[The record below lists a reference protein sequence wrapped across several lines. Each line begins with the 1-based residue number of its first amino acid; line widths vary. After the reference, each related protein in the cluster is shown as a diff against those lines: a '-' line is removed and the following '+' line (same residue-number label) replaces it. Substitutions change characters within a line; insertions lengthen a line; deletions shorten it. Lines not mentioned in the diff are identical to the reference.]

1 MNPQPPSPSRLLRVS
16 ALAARWLLGLLLG
29 AFFVLTALWGFLHG
43 WIVPRIEEFRPA
55 IEIQASRMLGVPVRI
70 GAISAQ
76 TLGLVPSFELQDV
89 VLHDTRGDV
98 ALRLPRVMA
107 ALSPR
112 SAAQLGFEQLYIDGP
127 ELDVRRDPGGAIFV
141 AGLKLGDAGADAED
155 TRLQRWFFSQT
166 EFLIRNG
173 RIRWTDEL
181 RGAEPLALDRL
192 NLVVRNSG
200 RRHAMGLEASLPP
213 AWGGQVSI
221 SGQFR
226 QPLLSVNTGHWR
238 DWDGQLFA
246 SFERVDLSRLRRH
259 ADLGLDVREGN
270 GALRAW
276 VDLRRGEITGATAD
290 LALAEVSLSLDP
302 QRDPL
307 TLLDISGRLSGTQR
321 PDGFS
326 FATQSLQFQMPDGRP
341 WPGGNV
347 AVSWTDGSGDRP
359 PKGELRGDQLDL
371 AALALMTNLLPLDAA
386 ARTAITALAPQ
397 GLVEQLEAHWSGA
410 GPWPAKFD
418 ARGKL
423 SGLHIAA
430 QPLPAAGPGAGI
442 RPGRPGVSGANLSFD
457 LTQAGG
463 KASVT
468 LASGTLVFPGVF
480 DDPVMALDRLSS
492 EVLWQVQG
500 EKLAVQLNR
509 LKFANSAAEGEAQI
523 SWRTSDPAKSTGRA
537 RFPGVLDV
545 QGSLSRADAAQ
556 IRRYLPLVLPASA
569 RDYVGESVQQGR
581 ASSVRF
587 RVKGDVYDMPFSD
600 PRQGEFT
607 VAAVL
612 ENVKFDFAPRAR
624 KPDGSGE
631 WPPLTQLSGELVF
644 ERAGMQVRNASGR
657 VEGLPGVQIMRADA
671 QIADLS
677 NTVVQVSADARG
689 PLSEVLGLVA
699 ASPVREWTARAL
711 DRASGTGSADYRL
724 RLNLP
729 MRDLAASRVQ
739 GAVVLAGSDVQIS
752 PETPLFS
759 RARGQVGFT
768 ETGFMLQ
775 GVKAAWLGGEVQ
787 LDGGTARAS
796 AAGDPQA
803 EPRLLFRAQGT
814 ATAQGLRQAPEL
826 GVVAQLA
833 HRASG
838 AAAYSATLGLRQG
851 VPELTVSSTLQ
862 GMALDWPAPLTKP
875 ADSSLPLRFENTLT
889 SAPQAGGDERLQ
901 DQISLALG
909 SLVSVNYIRDVSI
922 APPRVLRGGIGVGL
936 AAGESVPLPLAGV
949 AANLRL
955 GDVNIDAWQAALAAL
970 SGAMEEIAAKP
981 YAESGKAIFGA
992 STGTAA
998 PAAPS
1003 QAGADRAPHWLA
1015 TAAQAYLPTVI
1026 AVRAAELQLDGHRIQ
1041 NIVAGA
1047 SREGATWR
1055 ANLDA
1060 RELSGYVEYRQ
1071 SSPGNPGRVYAR
1083 LARLAI
1089 EPSAATGIEAI
1100 LDKQPVSIPAL
1111 DIVVEDLDLRGKQL
1125 GRVEVEAVNRSV
1137 SANRDGQPLETVR
1150 EWRLNKFNVIVPEAR
1165 FSAVGTWAVT
1175 GASAT
1180 APAAATAQALAAR
1193 RMVMNYRMDIADTGQ
1208 LLGRFGMK
1216 DVVRGGR
1223 GSLDGQVSWTGSPLA
1238 LDYPSL
1244 GGQFQ
1249 LGIEEGQFLKAD
1261 PGLAKLLSV
1270 LSLQSLPRRLSLDFR
1285 DLFSEGF
1292 SFDFLRGDVR
1302 IDRGIAYTNNLQMKG
1317 LNAAALM
1324 EGQSDIA
1331 KGTQSIKVVVVPEI
1345 NAGTA
1350 SLVASVIN
1358 PVVGLTTFLTQMVLR
1373 RPLIEAATQEFQVQ
1387 GSWDDPRIVK
1397 IDRRPSS
1404 PGRPAEDGAGQPAAD
1419 SPKESPP

>member
-1 MNPQPPSPSRLLRVS
+1 MNFQPQYPSRLLRLT
-16 ALAARWLLGLLLG
+16 AFAARWLLGLLL
-29 AFFVLTALWGFLHG
+29 AASFVLTASWGLLHG

-55 IEIQASRMLGVPVRI
+55 IEIQASRLLGVPVRI

-89 VLHDTRGDV
+89 VLHDARGDV

-112 SAAQLGFEQLYIDGP
+112 SVAQLGFEQLFIDGP
-127 ELDVRRDPGGAIFV
+127 ELDVRRDLDGAIFV
-141 AGLKLGDAGADAED
+141 AGLKLGGTGDGAEG
-155 TRLQRWFFSQT
+155 TRLQRWFFSQS

-192 NLVVRNSG
+192 DLLVRNSA
-200 RRHAMGLEASLPP
+200 RRHAMRLDASLPP
-213 AWGGQVSI
+213 AWGSQLSI
-221 SGQFR
+221 IGQFR
-226 QPLLSVNTGHWR
+226 QPLLSVNTGNWR
-238 DWDGQLFA
+238 DWDGQIFA
-246 SFERVDLSRLRRH
+246 NFDRVDLSRLRRH

-276 VDLRRGEITGATAD
+276 ADLRRGELTGATAD

-307 TLLDISGRLSGTQR
+307 NLLAITGRLSGTRR

-326 FATQSLQFQMPDGRP
+326 FATQSLQFQMPDGRA

-347 AVSWTDGSGDRP
+347 AVSWTDSSGERP
-359 PKGELRGDQLDL
+359 PRGELRGDQLDL
-371 AALALMTNLLPLDAA
+371 AALALMANLLPLDASTQA
-386 ARTAITALAPQ
+386 AITALAPQ
-397 GLVEQLEAHWSGA
+397 GLVEQLEGRWSGA

-423 SGLHIAA
+423 SGLQIAA
-430 QPLPAAGPGAGI
+430 QTLPVEQSAKA

-468 LASGTLVFPGVF
+468 LAAGTLVFPGVF
-480 DDPVMALDRLSS
+480 DDPVIRLDRLSGD
-492 EVLWQVQG
+492 VLWQVQG

-509 LKFANSAAEGEAQI
+509 LKFANTAAEGEAQI
-523 SWRTSDPAKSTGRA
+523 SWRSSDPARSTGRA
-537 RFPGVLDV
+537 RFPGVLDL

-556 IRRYLPLVLPASA
+556 IRRYLPLVLPVSA

-581 ASSVRF
+581 ASGVKF
-587 RVKGDVYDMPFSD
+587 RVKGDLYDMPFSD
-600 PRQGEFT
+600 PRQGEFL
-607 VAAVL
+607 VAALL
-612 ENVKFDFAPRAR
+612 ENVNFDYAPRAK
-624 KPDGSGE
+624 KPDGAGE
-631 WPPLTQLSGELVF
+631 WPALTQVSGELVF

-657 VEGLPGVQIMRADA
+657 VEGLPGVQIVRADA
-671 QIADLS
+671 QVADLS

-699 ASPVREWTARAL
+699 ASPMREWTAGAL
-711 DRASGTGSADYRL
+711 DQASGTGSADYRL

-729 MRDLAASRVQ
+729 IRDLAASRVQ
-739 GAVVLAGSDVQIS
+739 GAVILAGNDVQIS
-752 PETPLFS
+752 PDTPLFS
-759 RARGQVGFT
+759 RGRGQVGFT
-768 ETGFMLQ
+768 ETGFSLQ

-787 LDGGTARAS
+787 LDGGTSRAPAR
-796 AAGDPQA
+796 GDPQA

-826 GVVAQLA
+826 GLVAQLA
-833 HRASG
+833 HHASG
-838 AAAYSATLGLRQG
+838 AATYSATLALRRG
-851 VPELTVSSTLQ
+851 VPEVTVNSSLQ
-862 GMALDWPAPLTKP
+862 GMALNWPAPLNKP
-875 ADSSLPLRFENTLT
+875 ADSVLPLRFENTLLAA
-889 SAPQAGGDERLQ
+889 SLQAGGVERLQ
-901 DQISLALG
+901 DQISLELG
-909 SLVSVNYIRDVSI
+909 SLVSVNYIRDISA

-936 AAGESVPLPLAGV
+936 AADESAPLPQAGV
-949 AANLRL
+949 AANIRL
-955 GDVNIDAWQAALAAL
+955 GDVNVDAWQATFASL
-970 SGAMEEIAAKP
+970 SNAIDNIAI
-981 YAESGKAIFGA
+981 KAGVASDRGNLGA
-992 STGTAA
+992 SVGVAGPVT
-998 PAAPS
+998 PAV
-1003 QAGADRAPHWLA
+1003 
-1015 TAAQAYLPTVI
+1015 QAYLPTVI
-1026 AVRAAELQLDGHRIQ
+1026 AMRAAELQLDGHRIQ
-1041 NIVAGA
+1041 NVVAGG
-1047 SREGATWR
+1047 SRDGATWR

-1060 RELSGYVEYRQ
+1060 RELSGYAEYRQ
-1071 SSPGNPGRVYAR
+1071 STPGNPGRVYAR

-1089 EPSAATGIEAI
+1089 APSAATGIEAI

-1111 DIVVEDLDLRGKQL
+1111 DIVVEDLELRGKQL
-1125 GRVEVEAVNRSV
+1125 GRVEVEAVNRSLI
-1137 SANRDGQPLETVR
+1137 ANRDGQPRETAR

-1165 FSAVGTWAVT
+1165 FSAVGTWAAT
-1175 GASAT
+1175 GASAGT
-1180 APAAATAQALAAR
+1180 ATAAPAGVLAAR
-1193 RMVMNYRMDIADTGQ
+1193 RMVMDYRLDIADTGQ

-1244 GGQFQ
+1244 GGQFH
-1249 LGIEEGQFLKAD
+1249 LGLEEGQFLKAD

-1285 DLFSEGF
+1285 DVFSEGF

-1397 IDRRPSS
+1397 IERRPQST
-1404 PGRPAEDGAGQPAAD
+1404 GHQTEGWAGQPPATD
-1419 SPKESPP
+1419 TPKESPP